1 VLLCPFF
8 NKSQKMKASKN
19 NKLAKGGQEITLMT
33 VLANEATGP
42 SRQLLKKY
50 GQSDAKNY
58 QDLEIKLAQ
67 LYFNTKDKVELE
79 KQLAAIHPH
88 KNWIL
93 KNVKPVIEEISK
105 QEQVEEVKSNAC
117 GRCMCPQCQKIY
129 NQEFSNAEGN
139 IKEPQSKYAEFIGPA
154 FLFVVVGITFTVI
167 IKALPKM

>member
-1 VLLCPFF
+1 
-8 NKSQKMKASKN
+8 MKASKN

-50 GQSDAKNY
+50 GQPDAKNY

-105 QEQVEEVKSNAC
+105 QEQVEENKSNAI
-117 GRCMCPQCQKIY
+117 GDCMCPQCKKI
-129 NQEFSNAEGN
+129 NQNQDFLNAEG
-139 IKEPQSKYAEFIGPA
+139 PQNVMPKSDLNMLVVPIMLLA
-154 FLFVVVGITFTVI
+154 VVGLTYIVVLKSI
-167 IKALPKM
+167 QK

>member
-1 VLLCPFF
+1 
-8 NKSQKMKASKN
+8 MKASQN
-19 NKLAKGGQEITLMT
+19 NKIAKGGQEITLMT

-50 GQSDAKNY
+50 GQPDAKNY

-93 KNVKPVIEEISK
+93 KNVQPVLEEISK
-105 QEQVEEVKSNAC
+105 QEQIEEVKSNAT
-117 GRCMCPQCQKIY
+117 GDNICPQCNKKNRELDFLY
-129 NQEFSNAEGN
+129 AEG
-139 IKEPQSKYAEFIGPA
+139 PQQPIAKSDLNMLIVP
-154 FLFVVVGITFTVI
+154 VVLLAMVGLTYIVVLKGI
-167 IKALPKM
+167 QKQ